1 MMGKGLFVFFGHP
14 AGGLPDRGCRYGTR
28 HVNDFQVKTNMYKLH
43 SLLLAAVI
51 TLPGVACAEDF
62 RVSSPNGRITATVT
76 LDEGQLSY
84 TVHKDGRLLVAPSPL
99 GLKATNVD
107 LTHGLSLLFSDT
119 VVIDTPYSLPVGK
132 QSQYRDH
139 CHMLAVGTEKS
150 PLKQTVQFRLYDDGF
165 AFRYVIP
172 TPKVG
177 TLSNVVLTEEAS
189 RIRMADFSNSLACKF
204 IGNIQSPNYPYEGH
218 YDLYTNWASLL
229 QAGDRRFNAPML
241 AYDGKDYLLLSEADN
256 RGIFCAS
263 LVKAENREGEF
274 SFAWTGAVKDYAKDK
289 MQSMNCKL
297 PVYTPWRMV
306 VAGDLATVF
315 ETTMT
320 ENLCPST
327 KIDDMS
333 WIKPG
338 VSAWYWG
345 GSDGNKPSVRDAVG
359 GTSKGEFMYAD
370 FAAEMGW
377 PYALID
383 GGWGAEWVP
392 ELVRRAND
400 KGVKCFLWQTAKLSD
415 SKDFSDEYMEKTLK
429 QWAGWG
435 IKGIKIDF
443 WEDDSYVTMKR
454 MEKLLDLCGKYK
466 MMVNYHGCTRPSG
479 LRRTYP
485 YLMTQEG
492 ICGGETNFWW
502 PNNITGAHHINM
514 MFTRNVVGAADYT
527 PGDFASYYGSIIT
540 NVSMGQHMALLTAF
554 ESGITHIAESPENLR
569 NFLGKDIMKRLPA
582 AWDES
587 HLLEGELLKYATIAR
602 RSGEDWWVS
611 GLCTEERNCKLTFDF
626 LEEGRTYTAYIYRD
640 GNCRSDLKFNKVQVE
655 KGDSLNIKELS
666 EGGFLV
672 QVSPHADLDTP
683 VERVTYEAEATA
695 NTLTAGVRRATYSP
709 LHASAGGYVT
719 HVGNGG
725 MLQFNNVK
733 ADRDGD
739 YMLTIYYITQDQR
752 NAKLLVNGEVLCDP
766 LVFYGNDD
774 MTKTYNPE
782 GMGWKM
788 VPVRLK
794 AGDNTI
800 TIQSYADG
808 WAPNF
813 DRITL
818 HPLTAP
824 TPDGV
829 APVAPAVK
837 VESGAI
843 YDLTGMRLDSEPD
856 SGIYV
861 RGGKKYCAKGRE

>member
-1 MMGKGLFVFFGHP
+1 
-14 AGGLPDRGCRYGTR
+14 
-28 HVNDFQVKTNMYKLH
+28 MYKLH

-76 LDEGQLSY
+76 LDEGKLSY

-99 GLKATNVD
+99 GLKTSNVD
-107 LTHGLSLLFSDT
+107 LTRELSLESSRT
-119 VVIDTPYSLPVGK
+119 VEIDTPYSLPVGK

-139 CHMLAVGTEKS
+139 CHMLSVLTKKS
-150 PLKQTVQFRLYDDGF
+150 SLKQTVQFRLYDDGF

-172 TPKVG
+172 EVKSLT
-177 TLSNVVLTEEAS
+177 NVVLTEEAS

-218 YDLYTNWASLL
+218 YDLYTNWNSLL
-229 QAGDRRFNAPML
+229 QAGDRRFNAPLL
-241 AYDGKDYLLLSEADN
+241 ASDGKDYLLLSEADN

-289 MQSMNCKL
+289 MQSMNCIL

-320 ENLCPST
+320 ENLCPPT
-327 KIDDMS
+327 VIDDMS

-338 VSAWYWG
+338 VAAWYWG
-345 GSDGNKPSVRDAVG
+345 GSDGNKTDIQKVYG
-359 GTSKGEFMYAD
+359 GIREGEYDHAD

-377 PYALID
+377 PYTLID
-383 GGWGAEWVP
+383 GGWSAEWVP
-392 ELVRRAND
+392 SLVKHAQE
-400 KGVKCFLWQTAKLSD
+400 KGVECLLWQTAKLSD
-415 SKDFSDEYMEKTLK
+415 SDAFSNGNMEKTLK
-429 QWAGWG
+429 QWADWG

-443 WEDDSYVTMKR
+443 WEDDSHETMIR
-454 MEKLLDLCGKYK
+454 MENLLKLCGKYK

-502 PNNITGAHHINM
+502 PSNITGAHHLDII
-514 MFTRNVVGAADYT
+514 FTRNVVGAADYT
-527 PGDFASYYGSIIT
+527 PGDFASFYGSILT
-540 NVSMGQHMALLTAF
+540 GQSMGHHMALLTAF
-554 ESGITHIAESPENLR
+554 ESGITHIAECPENLR
-569 NFLGKDIMKRLPA
+569 HFLGKDIMKRLPT

-587 HLLEGELLKYATIAR
+587 RLLEGKLLKYATIAR

-611 GLCTEERNCKLTFDF
+611 GLCTDARNCKLTFDF

-640 GNCRSDLKFNKVQVE
+640 GNCRSDLKFNKVQVK
-655 KGDSLNIKELS
+655 KGSSLNIRELS

-672 QVSPHADLDTP
+672 QVSPRADLDSP
-683 VERVTYEAEATA
+683 VERVTYEAESTV
-695 NTLTAGVRRATYSP
+695 NTLTGDARRDTYSP

-719 HVGNGG
+719 YVGKGS
-725 MLQFNNVK
+725 MLQFNNVV
-733 ADRDGD
+733 ADHDGD
-739 YMLTIYYITQDQR
+739 YMLTIYYITQDKR
-752 NAKLLVNGEVLCDP
+752 NAKLLVNGEVLCDS
-766 LVFYGNDD
+766 LVFNGNDD
-774 MTKTYNPE
+774 MTHTYSPE

-794 AGDNTI
+794 AGRNTI
-800 TIQSYADG
+800 TLQSYADG

-818 HPLTAP
+818 HPLAAS

-829 APVAPAVK
+829 GSVAPAVK

-843 YDLTGMRLDSEPD
+843 YDLTGMQLKSVPD

-861 RGGKKYCAKGRE
+861 RGGKKYCAKGRG

>member
-76 LDEGQLSY
+76 LDEGKLSY

-99 GLKATNVD
+99 GLKTSNVD
-107 LTHGLSLLFSDT
+107 LTRELSLESSRT
-119 VVIDTPYSLPVGK
+119 VEIDTPYSLPVGK

-139 CHMLAVGTEKS
+139 CHMLSVLTKKS
-150 PLKQTVQFRLYDDGF
+150 SLKQTVQFRLYDDGF

-172 TPKVG
+172 EVKSLT
-177 TLSNVVLTEEAS
+177 NVVLTEEAS

-218 YDLYTNWASLL
+218 YDLYTNWNSLL
-229 QAGDRRFNAPML
+229 QAGDRRFNAPLL
-241 AYDGKDYLLLSEADN
+241 ASDGKDYLLLSEADN

-320 ENLCPST
+320 ENLCPPT
-327 KIDDMS
+327 VIDDMS

-338 VSAWYWG
+338 VAAWYWG
-345 GSDGNKPSVRDAVG
+345 GSDGNKTDIQKVYG
-359 GTSKGEFMYAD
+359 GIREGEYDHAD

-377 PYALID
+377 PYTLID
-383 GGWGAEWVP
+383 GGWSAEWVP
-392 ELVRRAND
+392 SLVKHAQE
-400 KGVKCFLWQTAKLSD
+400 KGVECLLWQTAKLSD
-415 SKDFSDEYMEKTLK
+415 SQDFSNGNMEKTLK
-429 QWAGWG
+429 QWASWG

-443 WEDDSYVTMKR
+443 WEDDSHETMIR
-454 MEKLLDLCGKYK
+454 MENLLKLCGKYR
-466 MMVNYHGCTRPSG
+466 MLVNYHGCMRPSG

-502 PNNITGAHHINM
+502 PSNITGAHHINM

-527 PGDFASYYGSIIT
+527 PGDFASFLGSIIT
-540 NVSMGQHMALLTAF
+540 QVSMGQHMALMTAF
-554 ESGITHIAESPENLR
+554 ESGITHIAECPENLR
-569 NFLGKDIMKRLPA
+569 HFLGKDIMKRLPT

-587 HLLEGELLKYATIAR
+587 RLLEGKLLKYATIAR

-611 GLCTEERNCKLTFDF
+611 GLCTDARNCKLTFDF

-672 QVSPHADLDTP
+672 QVSPRAGLDTP
-683 VERVTYEAEATA
+683 VERVTYEAESTV
-695 NTLTAGVRRATYSP
+695 NTLTGDARRATYSP

-719 HVGNGG
+719 YVGKGS
-725 MLQFNNVK
+725 MLQFNNVV
-733 ADRDGD
+733 ADHDGD
-739 YMLTIYYITQDQR
+739 YMLTIYYITQDKR
-752 NAKLLVNGEVLCDP
+752 NAKLLVNGEMLCDP
-766 LVFYGNDD
+766 LVFNGNDD
-774 MTKTYNPE
+774 MTHTYSPE

-794 AGDNTI
+794 AGRNTI
-800 TIQSYADG
+800 TLQSYADG

-818 HPLTAP
+818 HPLAAS

-829 APVAPAVK
+829 GSVAPAVK

-843 YDLTGMRLDSEPD
+843 YDLTGMRLNSVPD

-861 RGGKKYCAKGRE
+861 RGGKKYCAKGRR

>member
-1 MMGKGLFVFFGHP
+1 M
-14 AGGLPDRGCRYGTR
+14 
-28 HVNDFQVKTNMYKLH
+28 NKLH

-51 TLPGVACAEDF
+51 TLPGAARADEF
-62 RVSSPNGRITATVT
+62 RVSSPNGKITATVT

-99 GLKATNVD
+99 GLKTTNVD
-107 LTHGLSLLFSDT
+107 LTQGLNLVSSDT
-119 VVIDTPYSLPVGK
+119 AVIDDPYTLPVGK

-139 CHMLAVGTEKS
+139 CHMLSVVTERS
-150 PLKQTVQFRLYDDGF
+150 SLRQTVQFRLYDDGF

-172 TPKVG
+172 KSRS
-177 TLSNVVLTEEAS
+177 LSRVVLTEEAS
-189 RIRMADFSNSLACKF
+189 RIRMANFSNSLACKF

-218 YDLYTNWASLL
+218 YDLYTTWSALL
-229 QAGDRRFNAPML
+229 QAGDRRFNAPTL
-241 AYDGKDYLLLSEADN
+241 ASDGQDYLLLSEADN
-256 RGIFCAS
+256 RGIFCS
-263 LVKAENREGEF
+263 SFVKAENRKGEF
-274 SFAWTGAVKDYAKDK
+274 SFAWTGEVKDYAEDK
-289 MQSMNCKL
+289 KQSVICAL
-297 PVYTPWRMV
+297 PAYTPWRMV

-320 ENLCPST
+320 ENLCPPT
-327 KIDDMS
+327 VIDDMS

-345 GSDGNKPSVRDAVG
+345 GSDGNKTDIQKVYG
-359 GTSKGEFMYAD
+359 GIREGEYDHAD

-377 PYALID
+377 PYTLID
-383 GGWGAEWVP
+383 GGWSAEWVP
-392 ELVRRAND
+392 SLVKHAQE
-400 KGVKCFLWQTAKLSD
+400 KGVECLLWQTAKLSD
-415 SKDFSDEYMEKTLK
+415 SDAFSNDNMEKTLK
-429 QWAGWG
+429 QWADWG

-443 WEDDSYVTMKR
+443 WEDDSHETMIR
-454 MEKLLDLCGKYK
+454 MENLLKLCGKYK

-502 PNNITGAHHINM
+502 PSNITGAHHLDII
-514 MFTRNVVGAADYT
+514 FTRNVVGAADYT
-527 PGDFASYYGSIIT
+527 PGDFASFYGSILT
-540 NVSMGQHMALLTAF
+540 GQSMGHHMALLTAF
-554 ESGITHIAESPENLR
+554 ESGITHIAECPENLR
-569 NFLGKDIMKRLPA
+569 HFLGKDIMKRLPTV
-582 AWDES
+582 WDES
-587 HLLEGELLKYATIAR
+587 RLLEGKLLKYATIAR

-611 GLCTEERNCKLTFDF
+611 GLCTDARNCKLTFDF

-640 GNCRSDLKFNKVQVE
+640 GTCRSDLKFNKVQVK
-655 KGDSLNIKELS
+655 KGSSLNIKELS

-672 QVSPHADLDTP
+672 QVSPRADLDTP
-683 VERVTYEAEATA
+683 VERVTYEAESTV
-695 NTLTAGVRRATYSP
+695 NTLTGDARCATYSP

-719 HVGNGG
+719 YVGKGS
-725 MLQFNNVK
+725 MLQFNNVV
-733 ADRDGD
+733 ADHDGE
-739 YMLTIYYITQDQR
+739 YMLTIYYITQDKR

-766 LVFYGNDD
+766 LVFNGNDD
-774 MTKTYNPE
+774 MTHTYSPE

-794 AGDNTI
+794 AGRNTI
-800 TIQSYADG
+800 TLQSYADG

-818 HPLTAP
+818 HPLAAS

-829 APVAPAVK
+829 GSVAPAVK

-843 YDLTGMRLDSEPD
+843 YDLTGMQLKSVPD

-861 RGGKKYCAKGRE
+861 RGGKKYCAKGRG

>member
-1 MMGKGLFVFFGHP
+1 M
-14 AGGLPDRGCRYGTR
+14 
-28 HVNDFQVKTNMYKLH
+28 NKLH

-51 TLPGVACAEDF
+51 TLPGAARADEF
-62 RVSSPNGRITATVT
+62 RVSSPNGKITATVT

-99 GLKATNVD
+99 GLKTTNVD
-107 LTHGLSLLFSDT
+107 LTQGLNLVSSDT
-119 VVIDTPYSLPVGK
+119 AVIDDPYTLPVGK

-139 CHMLAVGTEKS
+139 CHMLSVVTERS
-150 PLKQTVQFRLYDDGF
+150 SRRQTVQFRLYDDGF

-172 TPKVG
+172 KSRS
-177 TLSNVVLTEEAS
+177 LSRVVLTEEAS
-189 RIRMADFSNSLACKF
+189 RIRMANFSNSLACKF

-218 YDLYTNWASLL
+218 YDLYTTWSALL
-229 QAGDRRFNAPML
+229 QAGDRRFNAPTL
-241 AYDGKDYLLLSEADN
+241 ASDGQDYLLLSEADN
-256 RGIFCAS
+256 RGIFCS
-263 LVKAENREGEF
+263 SFVKAENRKGEF
-274 SFAWTGAVKDYAKDK
+274 SFAWTGEVKDYAEDK
-289 MQSMNCKL
+289 KQSVICAL
-297 PVYTPWRMV
+297 PAYTPWRMV

-320 ENLCPST
+320 ENLCPPT
-327 KIDDMS
+327 VIDDMS

-345 GSDGNKPSVRDAVG
+345 GSDGNKTDIQKVYG
-359 GTSKGEFMYAD
+359 GIREGEYDHAD

-377 PYALID
+377 PYTLID
-383 GGWGAEWVP
+383 GGWSAEWVP
-392 ELVRRAND
+392 SLVKHAQE
-400 KGVKCFLWQTAKLSD
+400 KGVECLLWQTAKLSD
-415 SKDFSDEYMEKTLK
+415 SDAFSNGNMEKTLK
-429 QWAGWG
+429 QWADWG

-443 WEDDSYVTMKR
+443 WEDDSHETMIR
-454 MEKLLDLCGKYK
+454 MENLLKLCGKYK

-502 PNNITGAHHINM
+502 PSNITGAHHLDII
-514 MFTRNVVGAADYT
+514 FTRNVVGAADYT
-527 PGDFASYYGSIIT
+527 PGDFASFYGSILT
-540 NVSMGQHMALLTAF
+540 GQSMGHHMALLTAF
-554 ESGITHIAESPENLR
+554 ESGITHIAECPENLR
-569 NFLGKDIMKRLPA
+569 HFLGKDIMKRLPTV
-582 AWDES
+582 WDES
-587 HLLEGELLKYATIAR
+587 RLLEGKLLKYATIAR

-611 GLCTEERNCKLTFDF
+611 GLCTDARNCKLTFDF

-640 GNCRSDLKFNKVQVE
+640 GTCRSDLKFNKVQVK
-655 KGDSLNIKELS
+655 KGSSLNIKELS

-672 QVSPHADLDTP
+672 QVSPRADLDTP
-683 VERVTYEAEATA
+683 VERVTYEAESTV
-695 NTLTAGVRRATYSP
+695 NTLTGDARCATYSP

-719 HVGNGG
+719 YVGKGS
-725 MLQFNNVK
+725 MLQFNNVV
-733 ADRDGD
+733 ADHDGE
-739 YMLTIYYITQDQR
+739 YMLTIYYITQDKR

-766 LVFYGNDD
+766 LVFNGNDD
-774 MTKTYNPE
+774 MTHTYSPE

-794 AGDNTI
+794 AGRNTI
-800 TIQSYADG
+800 TLQSYADG

-818 HPLTAP
+818 HPLAAS

-829 APVAPAVK
+829 GSVAPAVK
-837 VESGAI
+837 VEAGAI
-843 YDLTGMRLDSEPD
+843 YDLTGMQLKSVPG

-861 RGGKKYCAKGRE
+861 RGGKKYCAKGRG

>member
-1 MMGKGLFVFFGHP
+1 M
-14 AGGLPDRGCRYGTR
+14 
-28 HVNDFQVKTNMYKLH
+28 NKLH

-62 RVSSPNGRITATVT
+62 RVSSPNGKITATVT

-84 TVHKDGRLLVAPSPL
+84 TVHKDGHLLVTPSPL
-99 GLKATNVD
+99 GLKTTNVD
-107 LTHGLSLLFSDT
+107 LTQGLNLVSSDT
-119 VVIDTPYSLPVGK
+119 AVIDDPYTLPVGK

-139 CHMLAVGTEKS
+139 CHMLSVVTERS
-150 PLKQTVQFRLYDDGF
+150 SLRQTVQFRLYDDGF

-172 TPKVG
+172 KSRS
-177 TLSNVVLTEEAS
+177 LSRVVLTEEAS
-189 RIRMADFSNSLACKF
+189 RIRMANFSNSLACKF

-218 YDLYTNWASLL
+218 YDLYTTWSALL
-229 QAGDRRFNAPML
+229 QAGDRRFNAPTL
-241 AYDGKDYLLLSEADN
+241 ASDGQDYLLLSEADN
-256 RGIFCAS
+256 RGIFCS
-263 LVKAENREGEF
+263 SFVKAENRKGEF
-274 SFAWTGAVKDYAKDK
+274 SFAWTGEVKDYAEDK
-289 MQSMNCKL
+289 KQSVICAL
-297 PVYTPWRMV
+297 PAYTPWRMV

-320 ENLCPST
+320 ENLCPPT
-327 KIDDMS
+327 VIDDMS

-345 GSDGNKPSVRDAVG
+345 GSDGNKTDIQKVYG
-359 GTSKGEFMYAD
+359 GIREGEYDHAD

-377 PYALID
+377 PYTLID
-383 GGWGAEWVP
+383 GGWSAEWVP
-392 ELVRRAND
+392 SLVKHAQE
-400 KGVKCFLWQTAKLSD
+400 KGVECLLWQTAKLSD
-415 SKDFSDEYMEKTLK
+415 SDAFSNGNMEKTLK
-429 QWAGWG
+429 QWADWG

-443 WEDDSYVTMKR
+443 WEDDSHETMIR
-454 MEKLLDLCGKYK
+454 MENLLKLCGKYK

-502 PNNITGAHHINM
+502 PSNITGAHHLDII
-514 MFTRNVVGAADYT
+514 FTRNVVGAADYT
-527 PGDFASYYGSIIT
+527 PGDFASFYGSILT
-540 NVSMGQHMALLTAF
+540 GQSMGHHMALLTAF
-554 ESGITHIAESPENLR
+554 ESGITHIAECPENLR
-569 NFLGKDIMKRLPA
+569 HFLGKDIMKRLPTV
-582 AWDES
+582 WDES
-587 HLLEGELLKYATIAR
+587 RLLEGKLLKYATIAR

-611 GLCTEERNCKLTFDF
+611 GLCTDARNCKLTFDF

-640 GNCRSDLKFNKVQVE
+640 GTCRSDLKFNKVQVK
-655 KGDSLNIKELS
+655 KGSSLNIKELS

-672 QVSPHADLDTP
+672 QVSPRADLDTP
-683 VERVTYEAEATA
+683 VERVTYEAESTV
-695 NTLTAGVRRATYSP
+695 NTLTGDARCATYSP

-719 HVGNGG
+719 YVGKGS
-725 MLQFNNVK
+725 MLQFNNVV
-733 ADRDGD
+733 ADHDGE
-739 YMLTIYYITQDQR
+739 YMLTIYYITQDKR

-766 LVFYGNDD
+766 LVFNGNDD
-774 MTKTYNPE
+774 MTHTYSPE

-794 AGDNTI
+794 AGRNTI
-800 TIQSYADG
+800 TLQSYADG

-818 HPLTAP
+818 HPLAAS

-829 APVAPAVK
+829 GSVAPAVK

-843 YDLTGMRLDSEPD
+843 YDLTGMQLKSVPD

-861 RGGKKYCAKGRE
+861 RGGKKYCAKGRG

>member
-1 MMGKGLFVFFGHP
+1 M
-14 AGGLPDRGCRYGTR
+14 
-28 HVNDFQVKTNMYKLH
+28 
-43 SLLLAAVI
+43 
-51 TLPGVACAEDF
+51 
-62 RVSSPNGRITATVT
+62 SSPNGRITATVT
-76 LDEGQLSY
+76 LDEGKLSY

-99 GLKATNVD
+99 GLKTSNVD
-107 LTHGLSLLFSDT
+107 LTRELSLESSRT
-119 VVIDTPYSLPVGK
+119 VEIDTPYSLPVGK

-139 CHMLAVGTEKS
+139 CHMLSVLTKKS
-150 PLKQTVQFRLYDDGF
+150 SLKQTVQFRLYDDGF

-172 TPKVG
+172 EVKSLT
-177 TLSNVVLTEEAS
+177 NVVLTEEAS

-218 YDLYTNWASLL
+218 YDLYTNWNSLL
-229 QAGDRRFNAPML
+229 QAGDRRFNAPLL
-241 AYDGKDYLLLSEADN
+241 ASDGKDYLLLSEADN

-320 ENLCPST
+320 ENLCPPT
-327 KIDDMS
+327 VIDDMS

-345 GSDGNKPSVRDAVG
+345 GSDGNKTDIQKVYG
-359 GTSKGEFMYAD
+359 GIREGEYDHAD

-377 PYALID
+377 PYTLID
-383 GGWGAEWVP
+383 GGWSAEWVP
-392 ELVRRAND
+392 SLVKHAQE
-400 KGVKCFLWQTAKLSD
+400 KGVECLLWQTAKLSD
-415 SKDFSDEYMEKTLK
+415 SDAFSNGNMEKTLK
-429 QWAGWG
+429 QWADWG

-443 WEDDSYVTMKR
+443 WEDDSHETMIR
-454 MEKLLDLCGKYK
+454 MENLLKLCGKYK

-502 PNNITGAHHINM
+502 PSNITGAHHLDII
-514 MFTRNVVGAADYT
+514 FTRNVVGAADYT
-527 PGDFASYYGSIIT
+527 PGDFASFYGSILT
-540 NVSMGQHMALLTAF
+540 GQSMGHHMALLTAF
-554 ESGITHIAESPENLR
+554 ESGITHIAECPENLR
-569 NFLGKDIMKRLPA
+569 HFLGKDIMKRLPTV
-582 AWDES
+582 WDES
-587 HLLEGELLKYATIAR
+587 RLLEGKLLKYATIAR

-611 GLCTEERNCKLTFDF
+611 GLCTDARNCKLTFDF

-640 GNCRSDLKFNKVQVE
+640 GTCRSDLKFNKVQVK
-655 KGDSLNIKELS
+655 KGSSLNIKELS

-672 QVSPHADLDTP
+672 QVSPRADLDTP
-683 VERVTYEAEATA
+683 VERVTYEAEATE
-695 NTLTAGVRRATYSP
+695 NTLTAGARRATYSP

-719 HVGNGG
+719 HVGNGS

-733 ADRDGD
+733 AVRDGD

-752 NAKLLVNGEVLCDP
+752 NAKLLVNGELLCDP

-794 AGDNTI
+794 AGSNTI

-843 YDLTGMRLDSEPD
+843 YDLTGMRLDSEPY

>member
-1 MMGKGLFVFFGHP
+1 M
-14 AGGLPDRGCRYGTR
+14 
-28 HVNDFQVKTNMYKLH
+28 NKLH

-51 TLPGVACAEDF
+51 TLPGAARADEF
-62 RVSSPNGRITATVT
+62 RVSSPNGKITATVT

-99 GLKATNVD
+99 GLKTTNVD
-107 LTHGLSLLFSDT
+107 LTQGLNLVSSDT
-119 VVIDTPYSLPVGK
+119 AVIDDPYTLPVGK

-139 CHMLAVGTEKS
+139 CHMLSVVTERS
-150 PLKQTVQFRLYDDGF
+150 SLRQTVQFRLYDDGF

-172 TPKVG
+172 KSRS
-177 TLSNVVLTEEAS
+177 LSRVVLTEEAS
-189 RIRMADFSNSLACKF
+189 RIRMANFSNSLACKF

-218 YDLYTNWASLL
+218 YDLYTTWSALL
-229 QAGDRRFNAPML
+229 QAGDRRFNAPTL
-241 AYDGKDYLLLSEADN
+241 ASDGQDYLLLSEADN
-256 RGIFCAS
+256 RGIFCS
-263 LVKAENREGEF
+263 SFVKAENRKGEF
-274 SFAWTGAVKDYAKDK
+274 SFAWTGEVKDYAEDK
-289 MQSMNCKL
+289 KQSVICAL
-297 PVYTPWRMV
+297 PAYTPWRMV

-320 ENLCPST
+320 ENLCPPT
-327 KIDDMS
+327 VIDDMS

-345 GSDGNKPSVRDAVG
+345 GSDGNKTDIQKVYG
-359 GTSKGEFMYAD
+359 GIREGEYDHAD

-377 PYALID
+377 PYTLID
-383 GGWGAEWVP
+383 GGWSAEWVP
-392 ELVRRAND
+392 SLVKHAQE
-400 KGVKCFLWQTAKLSD
+400 KGVECLLWQTAKLSD
-415 SKDFSDEYMEKTLK
+415 SDAFSNGNMEKTLK
-429 QWAGWG
+429 QWADWG

-443 WEDDSYVTMKR
+443 WEDDSHETMIR
-454 MEKLLDLCGKYK
+454 MENLLKLCGKYK

-502 PNNITGAHHINM
+502 PSNITGAHHLDII
-514 MFTRNVVGAADYT
+514 FTRNVVGAADYT
-527 PGDFASYYGSIIT
+527 PGDFASFYGSILT
-540 NVSMGQHMALLTAF
+540 GQSMGHHMALLTAF
-554 ESGITHIAESPENLR
+554 ESGITHIAECPENLR
-569 NFLGKDIMKRLPA
+569 HFLGKDIMKRLPTV
-582 AWDES
+582 WDES
-587 HLLEGELLKYATIAR
+587 RLLEGKLLKYATIAR

-611 GLCTEERNCKLTFDF
+611 GLCTDARNCKLTFDF

-640 GNCRSDLKFNKVQVE
+640 GTCRSDLKFNKVQVK
-655 KGDSLNIKELS
+655 KGSSLNIKELS

-672 QVSPHADLDTP
+672 QVSPRADLDTP
-683 VERVTYEAEATA
+683 VERVTYEAESTV
-695 NTLTAGVRRATYSP
+695 NTLTGDARCATYSP

-719 HVGNGG
+719 YVGKGS
-725 MLQFNNVK
+725 MLQFNNVV
-733 ADRDGD
+733 ADHDGE
-739 YMLTIYYITQDQR
+739 YMLTIYYITQDKR

-766 LVFYGNDD
+766 LVFNGNDD
-774 MTKTYNPE
+774 MTHTYSPE

-794 AGDNTI
+794 AGRNTI
-800 TIQSYADG
+800 TLQSYADG

-818 HPLTAP
+818 HPLAAS

-829 APVAPAVK
+829 GSVAPAVK

-843 YDLTGMRLDSEPD
+843 YDLTGMQLKSVPD

-861 RGGKKYCAKGRE
+861 RGGKKYCAKGRG

>member
-1 MMGKGLFVFFGHP
+1 
-14 AGGLPDRGCRYGTR
+14 
-28 HVNDFQVKTNMYKLH
+28 MYKLH

-76 LDEGQLSY
+76 LDEGKLSY

-99 GLKATNVD
+99 GLKTSNVD
-107 LTHGLSLLFSDT
+107 LTRELSLESSRT
-119 VVIDTPYSLPVGK
+119 VEIDTPYSLPVGK

-139 CHMLAVGTEKS
+139 CHMLSVLTKKS
-150 PLKQTVQFRLYDDGF
+150 SLKQTVQFRLYDDGF

-172 TPKVG
+172 EVKSLT
-177 TLSNVVLTEEAS
+177 NVVLTEEAS

-218 YDLYTNWASLL
+218 YDLYTNWNSLL
-229 QAGDRRFNAPML
+229 QAGDRRFNAPLL
-241 AYDGKDYLLLSEADN
+241 ASDGKDYLLLSEADN

-320 ENLCPST
+320 ENLCPPT
-327 KIDDMS
+327 VIDDMS

-345 GSDGNKPSVRDAVG
+345 GSDGNKTDIQKVYG
-359 GTSKGEFMYAD
+359 GIREGEYDHAD

-377 PYALID
+377 PYTLID
-383 GGWGAEWVP
+383 GGWSAEWVP
-392 ELVRRAND
+392 SLVKHAQE
-400 KGVKCFLWQTAKLSD
+400 KGVECLLWQTAKLSD
-415 SKDFSDEYMEKTLK
+415 SQDFSNDNMEKTLK
-429 QWAGWG
+429 QWADWG

-443 WEDDSYVTMKR
+443 WEDDSHETMIR
-454 MEKLLDLCGKYK
+454 MENLLKLCGKYK

-502 PNNITGAHHINM
+502 PDRITGAHHINM

-527 PGDFASYYGSIIT
+527 PGDFASYFGSIIT
-540 NVSMGQHMALLTAF
+540 NESMGQHMALLTAF
-554 ESGITHIAESPENLR
+554 ESGIVHIAESPENLR

-640 GNCRSDLKFNKVQVE
+640 GNCRSDLKFDKVQVK
-655 KGDSLNIKELS
+655 KGSILNIKELS

-719 HVGNGG
+719 YVGKGS
-725 MLQFNNVK
+725 MLQFNNVV
-733 ADRDGD
+733 ADHDGE
-739 YMLTIYYITQDQR
+739 YMLTIYYITQDKR

-766 LVFYGNDD
+766 LVFNGNDD
-774 MTKTYNPE
+774 MTHTYSPE

-794 AGDNTI
+794 AGRNTI
-800 TIQSYADG
+800 TLQSYADG

-818 HPLTAP
+818 HPLAAS

-829 APVAPAVK
+829 GSVAPAVK
-837 VESGAI
+837 VEAGAI
-843 YDLTGMRLDSEPD
+843 YDLTGMRLSSVPY

-861 RGGKKYCAKGRE
+861 RGGKKYCAKGRG

>member
-1 MMGKGLFVFFGHP
+1 
-14 AGGLPDRGCRYGTR
+14 
-28 HVNDFQVKTNMYKLH
+28 MYKLH

-76 LDEGQLSY
+76 LDEGKLSY

-99 GLKATNVD
+99 GLKTSNVD
-107 LTHGLSLLFSDT
+107 LTRELSLESSRT
-119 VVIDTPYSLPVGK
+119 VEIDTPYSLPVGK

-139 CHMLAVGTEKS
+139 CHMLSVLTKKS
-150 PLKQTVQFRLYDDGF
+150 SLKQTVQFRLYDDGF

-172 TPKVG
+172 EVKSLT
-177 TLSNVVLTEEAS
+177 NVVLTEEAS
-189 RIRMADFSNSLACKF
+189 RICMADFSNSLACKF

-218 YDLYTNWASLL
+218 YDLYTNWNSLL
-229 QAGDRRFNAPML
+229 QAGDRRFNAPLL
-241 AYDGKDYLLLSEADN
+241 ASDGKDYLLLSEADN
-256 RGIFCAS
+256 SGIFCAS

-274 SFAWTGAVKDYAKDK
+274 SFAWTGEVKNYDKDK

-320 ENLCPST
+320 ENLCPPT
-327 KIDDMS
+327 VIDDMS

-345 GSDGNKPSVRDAVG
+345 GSDGNKTDIQKVYG
-359 GTSKGEFMYAD
+359 GIREGEYDHAD

-377 PYALID
+377 PYTLID
-383 GGWGAEWVP
+383 GGWSAEWVP
-392 ELVRRAND
+392 SLVKHAQE
-400 KGVKCFLWQTAKLSD
+400 KGVECLLWQTAKLSD
-415 SKDFSDEYMEKTLK
+415 SDAFSNGNMEKTLK
-429 QWAGWG
+429 QWADWG

-443 WEDDSYVTMKR
+443 WEDDSHETMKR

-466 MMVNYHGCTRPSG
+466 MMVNYHGCIRPSG

-502 PNNITGAHHINM
+502 PDRITGAHHINM

-527 PGDFASYYGSIIT
+527 PGDFASYFGSIIT
-540 NVSMGQHMALLTAF
+540 NESMGQHMALLTAF
-554 ESGITHIAESPENLR
+554 ESGIVHIAESPENLR

-752 NAKLLVNGEVLCDP
+752 NAKLLVNGEVLCAP

-818 HPLTAP
+818 HPLTAS

-829 APVAPAVK
+829 GSVAPAVK
-837 VESGAI
+837 VEAGAI
-843 YDLTGMRLDSEPD
+843 YDLTGKQLKSVPD

-861 RGGKKYCAKGRE
+861 RGGKKYCAKDRG

>member
-1 MMGKGLFVFFGHP
+1 M
-14 AGGLPDRGCRYGTR
+14 
-28 HVNDFQVKTNMYKLH
+28 NKLH

-62 RVSSPNGRITATVT
+62 RVSSPNGKITATVT

-99 GLKATNVD
+99 GLKTTNVD
-107 LTHGLSLLFSDT
+107 LTQGLNLVSSDT
-119 VVIDTPYSLPVGK
+119 AVIDDPYTLPVGK

-139 CHMLAVGTEKS
+139 CHMLSVVTERS
-150 PLKQTVQFRLYDDGF
+150 SLRQTVQFRLYDDGF

-172 TPKVG
+172 KSRS
-177 TLSNVVLTEEAS
+177 LSRVVLTEEAS
-189 RIRMADFSNSLACKF
+189 RIRMANFSNSLACKF

-218 YDLYTNWASLL
+218 YDLYTTWSALL
-229 QAGDRRFNAPML
+229 QAGDRRFNAPTL
-241 AYDGKDYLLLSEADN
+241 ASDGQDYLLLSEADN
-256 RGIFCAS
+256 RGIFCS
-263 LVKAENREGEF
+263 SFVKAENRKGEF
-274 SFAWTGAVKDYAKDK
+274 SFAWTGEVKDYAEDK
-289 MQSMNCKL
+289 KQSVICAL
-297 PVYTPWRMV
+297 PAYTPWRMV

-320 ENLCPST
+320 ENLCPPT
-327 KIDDMS
+327 VIDDMS

-345 GSDGNKPSVRDAVG
+345 GSDGNKTDIQKVYG
-359 GTSKGEFMYAD
+359 GIREGEYDHAD

-377 PYALID
+377 PYTLID
-383 GGWGAEWVP
+383 GGWSAEWVP
-392 ELVRRAND
+392 SLVKHAQE
-400 KGVKCFLWQTAKLSD
+400 KGVECLLWQTAKLSD
-415 SKDFSDEYMEKTLK
+415 SDAFSNGNMEKTLK
-429 QWAGWG
+429 QWADWG

-443 WEDDSYVTMKR
+443 WEDDSHETMIR
-454 MEKLLDLCGKYK
+454 MENLLKLCGKYK

-502 PNNITGAHHINM
+502 PSNITGAHHLDII
-514 MFTRNVVGAADYT
+514 FTRNVVGAADYT
-527 PGDFASYYGSIIT
+527 PGDFASFYGSILT
-540 NVSMGQHMALLTAF
+540 GQSMGHHMALLTAF
-554 ESGITHIAESPENLR
+554 ESGITHIAECPENLR
-569 NFLGKDIMKRLPA
+569 HFLGKDIMKRLPTV
-582 AWDES
+582 WDES
-587 HLLEGELLKYATIAR
+587 RLLEGKLLKYATIAR

-611 GLCTEERNCKLTFDF
+611 GLCTDARNCKLTFDF

-640 GNCRSDLKFNKVQVE
+640 GTCRSDLKFNKVQVK
-655 KGDSLNIKELS
+655 KGSSLNIKELS

-672 QVSPHADLDTP
+672 QVSPRADLDTP
-683 VERVTYEAEATA
+683 VERVTYEAESTV
-695 NTLTAGVRRATYSP
+695 NTLTGDARCATYSP

-719 HVGNGG
+719 YVGKGS
-725 MLQFNNVK
+725 MLQFNNVV
-733 ADRDGD
+733 ADHDGE
-739 YMLTIYYITQDQR
+739 YMLTIYYITQDKR

-766 LVFYGNDD
+766 LVFNGNDD
-774 MTKTYNPE
+774 MTHTYSPE

-794 AGDNTI
+794 AGRNTI
-800 TIQSYADG
+800 TLQSYADG

-818 HPLTAP
+818 HPLAAS

-829 APVAPAVK
+829 GSVAPAVK

-843 YDLTGMRLDSEPD
+843 YDLTGMQLKSVPD

-861 RGGKKYCAKGRE
+861 RGGKKYCAKGRG

>member
-1 MMGKGLFVFFGHP
+1 M
-14 AGGLPDRGCRYGTR
+14 
-28 HVNDFQVKTNMYKLH
+28 NKLH

-51 TLPGVACAEDF
+51 TLPGAARADEF
-62 RVSSPNGRITATVT
+62 RVSSPNGKITATVT

-99 GLKATNVD
+99 GLKTTNVD
-107 LTHGLSLLFSDT
+107 LTQGLNLVSSDT
-119 VVIDTPYSLPVGK
+119 AVIDDPYTLPVGK

-139 CHMLAVGTEKS
+139 CHMLSVVTERS
-150 PLKQTVQFRLYDDGF
+150 SLRQTVQFRLYDDGF

-172 TPKVG
+172 KSRS
-177 TLSNVVLTEEAS
+177 LSRVVLTEEAS
-189 RIRMADFSNSLACKF
+189 RIRMANFSNSLACKF

-218 YDLYTNWASLL
+218 YDLYTTWSALL
-229 QAGDRRFNAPML
+229 QAGDRRFNAPTL
-241 AYDGKDYLLLSEADN
+241 ASDGQDYLLLSEADN
-256 RGIFCAS
+256 RGIFCS
-263 LVKAENREGEF
+263 SFVKAENRKGEF
-274 SFAWTGAVKDYAKDK
+274 SFAWTGEVKDYAEDK
-289 MQSMNCKL
+289 KQSVICAL
-297 PVYTPWRMV
+297 PAYTPWRMV

-320 ENLCPST
+320 ENLCPPT
-327 KIDDMS
+327 VIDDMS

-345 GSDGNKPSVRDAVG
+345 GSDGNKTDIQKVYG
-359 GTSKGEFMYAD
+359 GIREGEYDHAD

-377 PYALID
+377 PYTLID
-383 GGWGAEWVP
+383 GGWSAEWVP
-392 ELVRRAND
+392 SLVKHAQE
-400 KGVKCFLWQTAKLSD
+400 KGVECLLWQTAKLSD
-415 SKDFSDEYMEKTLK
+415 SDAFSNGNMEKTLK
-429 QWAGWG
+429 QWADWG

-443 WEDDSYVTMKR
+443 WEDDSHETMIR
-454 MEKLLDLCGKYK
+454 MENLLKLCGKYK

-502 PNNITGAHHINM
+502 PSNITGAHHLDII
-514 MFTRNVVGAADYT
+514 FTRNVVGAADYT
-527 PGDFASYYGSIIT
+527 PGDFASFYGSILT
-540 NVSMGQHMALLTAF
+540 GQSMGHHMALLTAF
-554 ESGITHIAESPENLR
+554 ESGITHIAECPENLR
-569 NFLGKDIMKRLPA
+569 HFPGKDIMKRLPT

-587 HLLEGELLKYATIAR
+587 RLLEGKLLKYATIAR
-602 RSGEDWWVS
+602 RSGEDWWVP
-611 GLCTEERNCKLTFDF
+611 GLCTDARNCKLTFDF

-640 GNCRSDLKFNKVQVE
+640 GTCRSDLKFNKVQVK
-655 KGDSLNIKELS
+655 KGSSLNIKELS

-672 QVSPHADLDTP
+672 QVSPRADLDTP
-683 VERVTYEAEATA
+683 VERVTYEAESTV
-695 NTLTAGVRRATYSP
+695 NTLTGDARCATYSP

-719 HVGNGG
+719 YVGKGS
-725 MLQFNNVK
+725 MLQFNNVV
-733 ADRDGD
+733 ADHDGE
-739 YMLTIYYITQDQR
+739 YMLTIYYITQDKR

-766 LVFYGNDD
+766 LVFNGNDD
-774 MTKTYNPE
+774 MTHTYSPE

-794 AGDNTI
+794 AGRNTI
-800 TIQSYADG
+800 TLQSYADG

-818 HPLTAP
+818 HPLAAS

-829 APVAPAVK
+829 GSVAPAVK

-843 YDLTGMRLDSEPD
+843 YDLTGMQLKSVPD

-861 RGGKKYCAKGRE
+861 RGGKKYCAKGRG

>member
-1 MMGKGLFVFFGHP
+1 M
-14 AGGLPDRGCRYGTR
+14 
-28 HVNDFQVKTNMYKLH
+28 NKLH
-43 SLLLAAVI
+43 FLLLAALAI
-51 TLPGVACAEDF
+51 LPGAARADEF
-62 RVSSPNGRITATVT
+62 RVSSPDGKITATVT

-99 GLKATNVD
+99 GLKTTNVD
-107 LTHGLSLLFSDT
+107 LTQGLNLVSSDT
-119 VVIDTPYSLPVGK
+119 AVIDDPYTLPVGK

-139 CHMLAVGTEKS
+139 CHMLSVVTERS
-150 PLKQTVQFRLYDDGF
+150 SLRQTVQFRLYDDGF

-172 TPKVG
+172 KSRS
-177 TLSNVVLTEEAS
+177 LSRVVLTEEAS
-189 RIRMADFSNSLACKF
+189 RIRMANFSNSLACKF

-218 YDLYTNWASLL
+218 YDLYTTWSALL
-229 QAGDRRFNAPML
+229 QAGDRRFNAPTL
-241 AYDGKDYLLLSEADN
+241 ASDGQDYLLLSEADN
-256 RGIFCAS
+256 RGIFCS
-263 LVKAENREGEF
+263 SFVKAENRKGEF
-274 SFAWTGAVKDYAKDK
+274 SFAWTGEVKDYAEDK
-289 MQSMNCKL
+289 KQSVICAL
-297 PVYTPWRMV
+297 PAYTPWRMV

-320 ENLCPST
+320 ENLCPPT
-327 KIDDMS
+327 VIDDMS

-345 GSDGNKPSVRDAVG
+345 GSDGNKTDIQKAYG
-359 GTSKGEFMYAD
+359 GIREGEYDHAD

-377 PYALID
+377 PYTLID
-383 GGWGAEWVP
+383 GGWSAEWVP
-392 ELVRRAND
+392 SLVKHAQE
-400 KGVKCFLWQTAKLSD
+400 KGVDCFLWQTAKLSD
-415 SKDFSDEYMEKTLK
+415 CQAFSNANMEGTLK
-429 QWAGWG
+429 QWASWG

-443 WEDDSYVTMKR
+443 WEDDSHETMIR
-454 MEKLLDLCGKYK
+454 MENLLKLCGKYQ
-466 MMVNYHGCTRPSG
+466 MLVNLHGCTRPSG

-502 PNNITGAHHINM
+502 PDRITGAHHINM

-527 PGDFASYYGSIIT
+527 PGDFASYFGSIIT
-540 NVSMGQHMALLTAF
+540 NESMGQHMALLTAF
-554 ESGITHIAESPENLR
+554 ESGIVHIAESPENLR

-587 HLLEGELLKYATIAR
+587 HLLEGKLLKYATIAR

-672 QVSPHADLDTP
+672 QVSPRAGLDTP
-683 VERVTYEAEATA
+683 VERVTYEAESTV
-695 NTLTAGVRRATYSP
+695 NTLTGDARRATYSP

-719 HVGNGG
+719 YVGKGS
-725 MLQFNNVK
+725 MLQFNNVV
-733 ADRDGD
+733 ADHDGD
-739 YMLTIYYITQDQR
+739 YMLTIYYITQDKR
-752 NAKLLVNGEVLCDP
+752 NAKLLVNGEMLCDP
-766 LVFYGNDD
+766 LVFNGNDD
-774 MTKTYNPE
+774 MTHTYSPE

-794 AGDNTI
+794 AGRNTI
-800 TIQSYADG
+800 TLQSYADG

-818 HPLTAP
+818 HPLAAS

-829 APVAPAVK
+829 GSVAPAVK
-837 VESGAI
+837 VEAGAI
-843 YDLTGMRLDSEPD
+843 YDLTGMRLSSVPY

-861 RGGKKYCAKGRE
+861 RGGKKYCAKGRG

>member
-1 MMGKGLFVFFGHP
+1 
-14 AGGLPDRGCRYGTR
+14 
-28 HVNDFQVKTNMYKLH
+28 MYKLH

-76 LDEGQLSY
+76 LDEGKLSY

-99 GLKATNVD
+99 GLKTSNVD
-107 LTHGLSLLFSDT
+107 LTRELSLESSRT
-119 VVIDTPYSLPVGK
+119 VEIDTPYSLPVGK

-139 CHMLAVGTEKS
+139 CHMLSVLTKKS
-150 PLKQTVQFRLYDDGF
+150 SLKQTVQFRLYDDGF

-172 TPKVG
+172 EVKSLT
-177 TLSNVVLTEEAS
+177 NVVLTEEAS
-189 RIRMADFSNSLACKF
+189 RICMADFSNSLACKF

-218 YDLYTNWASLL
+218 YDLYTNWNSLL
-229 QAGDRRFNAPML
+229 QAGDRRFNAPLL
-241 AYDGKDYLLLSEADN
+241 ASDGKDYLLLSEADN
-256 RGIFCAS
+256 SGIFCAS

-274 SFAWTGAVKDYAKDK
+274 SFAWTGEVKNYDKDK

-320 ENLCPST
+320 ENLCPPT
-327 KIDDMS
+327 VIDDMS

-345 GSDGNKPSVRDAVG
+345 GSDGNKTDIQKVYG
-359 GTSKGEFMYAD
+359 GIREGEYDHAD

-377 PYALID
+377 PYTLID
-383 GGWGAEWVP
+383 GGWSAEWVP
-392 ELVRRAND
+392 SLVKHAQE
-400 KGVKCFLWQTAKLSD
+400 KGVECLLWQTAKLSD
-415 SKDFSDEYMEKTLK
+415 SDAFSNGNMEKTLK
-429 QWAGWG
+429 QWADWG

-443 WEDDSYVTMKR
+443 WEDDSHETMKR

-466 MMVNYHGCTRPSG
+466 MMVNYHGCIRPSG

-502 PNNITGAHHINM
+502 PDRITGAHHINM

-527 PGDFASYYGSIIT
+527 PGDFASYFGSIIT
-540 NVSMGQHMALLTAF
+540 NESMGQHMALLTAF
-554 ESGITHIAESPENLR
+554 ESGIVHIAESPENLR

-752 NAKLLVNGEVLCDP
+752 NAKLLVNGEVLCAP

>member
-1 MMGKGLFVFFGHP
+1 M
-14 AGGLPDRGCRYGTR
+14 
-28 HVNDFQVKTNMYKLH
+28 NKLH

-62 RVSSPNGRITATVT
+62 RVSSPDGKITATVT

-99 GLKATNVD
+99 GLKTTNVD
-107 LTHGLSLLFSDT
+107 LTQGLSLVSSDT
-119 VVIDTPYSLPVGK
+119 VVIDNPYSLPVGK

-139 CHMLAVGTEKS
+139 CHMLSVVTERS
-150 PLKQTVQFRLYDDGF
+150 SLRQTVQFRLYDDGF

-172 TPKVG
+172 KSRS
-177 TLSNVVLTEEAS
+177 LSRVVLTEEAS
-189 RIRMADFSNSLACKF
+189 RIRMANFSNSLACKF

-218 YDLYTNWASLL
+218 YDLYTTWSALL
-229 QAGDRRFNAPML
+229 QAGDRRFNAPTL
-241 AYDGKDYLLLSEADN
+241 ASDGQDYLLLSEADN
-256 RGIFCAS
+256 RGIFCS
-263 LVKAENREGEF
+263 SFVKAENRKGEF
-274 SFAWTGAVKDYAKDK
+274 SFAWTGEVKDYAEDK
-289 MQSMNCKL
+289 KQSVICAL
-297 PVYTPWRMV
+297 PAYTPWRMV

-320 ENLCPST
+320 ENLCPPT
-327 KIDDMS
+327 VIDDMS

-345 GSDGNKPSVRDAVG
+345 GSDGNKTDIQKVYG
-359 GTSKGEFMYAD
+359 GIREGEYDHAD

-377 PYALID
+377 PYTLID
-383 GGWGAEWVP
+383 GGWSAEWVP
-392 ELVRRAND
+392 SLVKHAQE
-400 KGVKCFLWQTAKLSD
+400 KGVECLLWQTAKLSD
-415 SKDFSDEYMEKTLK
+415 SDAFSNGNMEKTLK
-429 QWAGWG
+429 QWADWG

-443 WEDDSYVTMKR
+443 WEDDSHETMIR
-454 MEKLLDLCGKYK
+454 MENLLKLCGKYK

-502 PNNITGAHHINM
+502 PSNITGAHHLDII
-514 MFTRNVVGAADYT
+514 FTRNVVGAADYT
-527 PGDFASYYGSIIT
+527 PGDFASFYGSILT
-540 NVSMGQHMALLTAF
+540 GQSMGHHMALLTAF
-554 ESGITHIAESPENLR
+554 ESGITHIAECPENLR
-569 NFLGKDIMKRLPA
+569 HFLGKDIMKRLPTV
-582 AWDES
+582 WDES
-587 HLLEGELLKYATIAR
+587 RLLEGKLLKYATIAR

-611 GLCTEERNCKLTFDF
+611 GLCTDARNCKLTFDF

-640 GNCRSDLKFNKVQVE
+640 GTCRSDLKFNKVQVK
-655 KGDSLNIKELS
+655 KGSSLNIKELS

-672 QVSPHADLDTP
+672 QVSPRADLDTP
-683 VERVTYEAEATA
+683 VERVTYEAESTV
-695 NTLTAGVRRATYSP
+695 NTLTGDARCATYSP

-719 HVGNGG
+719 YVGKGS
-725 MLQFNNVK
+725 MLQFNNVV
-733 ADRDGD
+733 ADHDGE
-739 YMLTIYYITQDQR
+739 YMLTIYYITQDKR

-766 LVFYGNDD
+766 LVFNGNDD
-774 MTKTYNPE
+774 MTHTYSPE

-794 AGDNTI
+794 AGRNTI
-800 TIQSYADG
+800 TLQSYADG

-818 HPLTAP
+818 HPLAAS

-829 APVAPAVK
+829 GSVAPAVK

-843 YDLTGMRLDSEPD
+843 YDLTGMQLKSVPG

-861 RGGKKYCAKGRE
+861 RGGKKYCAKGRG

>member
-1 MMGKGLFVFFGHP
+1 M
-14 AGGLPDRGCRYGTR
+14 
-28 HVNDFQVKTNMYKLH
+28 NKLH

-62 RVSSPNGRITATVT
+62 RVSSPDGKITATVT

-99 GLKATNVD
+99 GLKTTNVD
-107 LTHGLSLLFSDT
+107 LTQGLNLVSSDT
-119 VVIDTPYSLPVGK
+119 AVIDDPYTLPVGK

-139 CHMLAVGTEKS
+139 CHMLSVVTERS
-150 PLKQTVQFRLYDDGF
+150 SLRQTVQFRLYDDGF

-172 TPKVG
+172 KSRS
-177 TLSNVVLTEEAS
+177 LSRVVLTEEAS
-189 RIRMADFSNSLACKF
+189 RIRMANFSNSLACKF

-218 YDLYTNWASLL
+218 YDLYTTWSALL
-229 QAGDRRFNAPML
+229 QAGDRRFNAPTL
-241 AYDGKDYLLLSEADN
+241 ASDGQDYLLLSEADN
-256 RGIFCAS
+256 RGIFCS
-263 LVKAENREGEF
+263 SFVKAENRKGEF
-274 SFAWTGAVKDYAKDK
+274 SFAWTGEVKDYAEDK
-289 MQSMNCKL
+289 KQSVICAL
-297 PVYTPWRMV
+297 PAYTPWRMV

-320 ENLCPST
+320 ENLCPPT
-327 KIDDMS
+327 VIDDMS

-345 GSDGNKPSVRDAVG
+345 GSDGNKTDIQKVYG
-359 GTSKGEFMYAD
+359 GIREGEYDHAD

-377 PYALID
+377 PYTLID
-383 GGWGAEWVP
+383 GGWSAEWVP
-392 ELVRRAND
+392 SLVKHAQE
-400 KGVKCFLWQTAKLSD
+400 KGVECLLWQTAKLSD
-415 SKDFSDEYMEKTLK
+415 SDAFSNGNMEKTLK
-429 QWAGWG
+429 QWADWG

-443 WEDDSYVTMKR
+443 WEDDSHETMIR
-454 MEKLLDLCGKYK
+454 MENLLKLCGKYK

-502 PNNITGAHHINM
+502 PSNITGAHHLDII
-514 MFTRNVVGAADYT
+514 FTRNVVGAADYT
-527 PGDFASYYGSIIT
+527 PGDFASFYGSILT
-540 NVSMGQHMALLTAF
+540 GQSMGHHMALLTAF
-554 ESGITHIAESPENLR
+554 ESGITHIAECPENLR
-569 NFLGKDIMKRLPA
+569 HFLGKDIMKRLPTV
-582 AWDES
+582 WDES
-587 HLLEGELLKYATIAR
+587 RLLEGKLLKYATIAR

-611 GLCTEERNCKLTFDF
+611 GLCTDARNCKLTFDF

-640 GNCRSDLKFNKVQVE
+640 GTCRSDLKFNKVQVK
-655 KGDSLNIKELS
+655 KGSSLNIKELF

-672 QVSPHADLDTP
+672 QVSPRADLDTP
-683 VERVTYEAEATA
+683 VERVTYEAESTV
-695 NTLTAGVRRATYSP
+695 NTLTGDARCATYSP

-719 HVGNGG
+719 YVGKGS
-725 MLQFNNVK
+725 MLQFNNVV
-733 ADRDGD
+733 ADHDGE
-739 YMLTIYYITQDQR
+739 YMLTIYYITQDKR

-766 LVFYGNDD
+766 LVFNGNDD
-774 MTKTYNPE
+774 MTHTYSPE

-794 AGDNTI
+794 AGRNTI
-800 TIQSYADG
+800 TLQSYADG

-818 HPLTAP
+818 HPLAAS

-829 APVAPAVK
+829 GSVAPAVK

-843 YDLTGMRLDSEPD
+843 YDLTGMQLKSVPD

-861 RGGKKYCAKGRE
+861 RGGKKYCAKGRG

>member
-1 MMGKGLFVFFGHP
+1 M
-14 AGGLPDRGCRYGTR
+14 
-28 HVNDFQVKTNMYKLH
+28 NKLH

-51 TLPGVACAEDF
+51 TLPGAARADEF
-62 RVSSPNGRITATVT
+62 RVSSPNGKITATVT

-99 GLKATNVD
+99 GLKTTNVD
-107 LTHGLSLLFSDT
+107 LTQGLNLVSSDT
-119 VVIDTPYSLPVGK
+119 AVIDDPYTLPVGK

-139 CHMLAVGTEKS
+139 CHMLSVVTERS
-150 PLKQTVQFRLYDDGF
+150 SLRQTVQFRLYDDGF

-172 TPKVG
+172 KSRS
-177 TLSNVVLTEEAS
+177 LSRVVLTEEAS
-189 RIRMADFSNSLACKF
+189 RIRMANFSNSLACKF

-218 YDLYTNWASLL
+218 YDLYTTWSALL
-229 QAGDRRFNAPML
+229 QAGDRRFNAPTL
-241 AYDGKDYLLLSEADN
+241 ASDGQDYLLLSEADN
-256 RGIFCAS
+256 RGIFCS
-263 LVKAENREGEF
+263 SFVKAENRKGEF
-274 SFAWTGAVKDYAKDK
+274 SFAWTGEVKDYAEDK
-289 MQSMNCKL
+289 KQSVICAL
-297 PVYTPWRMV
+297 PAYTPWRMV

-320 ENLCPST
+320 ENLCPPT
-327 KIDDMS
+327 VIDDMS

-345 GSDGNKPSVRDAVG
+345 GSDGNKTDIQKVYG
-359 GTSKGEFMYAD
+359 GIREGEYDYAD

-377 PYALID
+377 PYTLID
-383 GGWGAEWVP
+383 GGWSAEWVP
-392 ELVRRAND
+392 SLVKHAQE
-400 KGVKCFLWQTAKLSD
+400 KGVECLLWQTAKLSD
-415 SKDFSDEYMEKTLK
+415 SDAFSNGNMEKTLK
-429 QWAGWG
+429 QWADWG

-443 WEDDSYVTMKR
+443 WEDDSHETMIR
-454 MEKLLDLCGKYK
+454 MENLLKLCGKYK

-502 PNNITGAHHINM
+502 PSNITGAHHLDII
-514 MFTRNVVGAADYT
+514 FTRNVVGAADYT
-527 PGDFASYYGSIIT
+527 PGDFASFYGSILT
-540 NVSMGQHMALLTAF
+540 GQSMGHHMALLTAF
-554 ESGITHIAESPENLR
+554 ESGITHIAECPENLR
-569 NFLGKDIMKRLPA
+569 HFLGKDIMKRLPTV
-582 AWDES
+582 WDES
-587 HLLEGELLKYATIAR
+587 RLLEGKLLKYATIAR

-611 GLCTEERNCKLTFDF
+611 GLCTDARNCKLTFDF

-640 GNCRSDLKFNKVQVE
+640 GTCRSDLKFNKVQVK
-655 KGDSLNIKELS
+655 KGSSLNIKELS

-672 QVSPHADLDTP
+672 QVSPRADLDTP
-683 VERVTYEAEATA
+683 VERVTYEAESTV
-695 NTLTAGVRRATYSP
+695 NTLTGDARCATYSP

-719 HVGNGG
+719 YVGKGS
-725 MLQFNNVK
+725 MLQFNNVV
-733 ADRDGD
+733 ADHDGE
-739 YMLTIYYITQDQR
+739 YMLTIYYITQDKR

-766 LVFYGNDD
+766 LVFNGNDD
-774 MTKTYNPE
+774 MTHTYSPE

-794 AGDNTI
+794 ACRNTI
-800 TIQSYADG
+800 TLQSYADG

-818 HPLTAP
+818 HPLAAS

-829 APVAPAVK
+829 GSVAPAVK

-843 YDLTGMRLDSEPD
+843 YDLTGMQLKSVPD

-861 RGGKKYCAKGRE
+861 RGGKKYCAKGRG

>member
-1 MMGKGLFVFFGHP
+1 M
-14 AGGLPDRGCRYGTR
+14 
-28 HVNDFQVKTNMYKLH
+28 NKLH

-62 RVSSPNGRITATVT
+62 RVSSPNGKITATVT

-99 GLKATNVD
+99 GLKTTNVD
-107 LTHGLSLLFSDT
+107 LTQGLNLVSSDT
-119 VVIDTPYSLPVGK
+119 AVIDDPYTLPVGK

-139 CHMLAVGTEKS
+139 CHMLSVVTERPS
-150 PLKQTVQFRLYDDGF
+150 LRQTVQFRLYDDGF

-172 TPKVG
+172 KSRS
-177 TLSNVVLTEEAS
+177 LSRVVLTEEAS
-189 RIRMADFSNSLACKF
+189 RIRMANFSNSLACKF

-218 YDLYTNWASLL
+218 YDLYTTWSALL
-229 QAGDRRFNAPML
+229 QAGDRRFNAPTL
-241 AYDGKDYLLLSEADN
+241 ASDGQDYLLLSEADN
-256 RGIFCAS
+256 RGIFCS
-263 LVKAENREGEF
+263 SFVKAENRKGEF
-274 SFAWTGAVKDYAKDK
+274 SFAWTGEVKDYAEDK
-289 MQSMNCKL
+289 KQSVICAL
-297 PVYTPWRMV
+297 PAYTPWRMV

-320 ENLCPST
+320 ENLCPPT
-327 KIDDMS
+327 VIDDMS

-345 GSDGNKPSVRDAVG
+345 GSDGNKTDIQKVYG
-359 GTSKGEFMYAD
+359 GIREGEYDHAD

-377 PYALID
+377 PYTLID
-383 GGWGAEWVP
+383 GGWSAEWVP
-392 ELVRRAND
+392 SLVKHAQE
-400 KGVKCFLWQTAKLSD
+400 KGVECLLWQTAKLSD
-415 SKDFSDEYMEKTLK
+415 SDAFSNGNMEKTLK
-429 QWAGWG
+429 QWADWG

-443 WEDDSYVTMKR
+443 WEDDSHETMIR
-454 MEKLLDLCGKYK
+454 MENLLKLCGKYK

-502 PNNITGAHHINM
+502 PSNITGAHHLDII
-514 MFTRNVVGAADYT
+514 FTRNVVGAADYT
-527 PGDFASYYGSIIT
+527 PGDFASFYGSILT
-540 NVSMGQHMALLTAF
+540 GQSMGHHMALLTAF
-554 ESGITHIAESPENLR
+554 ESGITHIAECPENLR
-569 NFLGKDIMKRLPA
+569 HFLGKDIMKRLPTV
-582 AWDES
+582 WDES
-587 HLLEGELLKYATIAR
+587 RLLEGKLLKYATIAR

-611 GLCTEERNCKLTFDF
+611 GLCTDARNCKLTFDF

-640 GNCRSDLKFNKVQVE
+640 GTCRSDLKFNKVQVK
-655 KGDSLNIKELS
+655 KGSSLNIKELS

-672 QVSPHADLDTP
+672 QVSPRADLDTP
-683 VERVTYEAEATA
+683 VERVTYEAESTV
-695 NTLTAGVRRATYSP
+695 NTLTGDARCATYSP

-719 HVGNGG
+719 YVGKGS
-725 MLQFNNVK
+725 MLQFNNVV
-733 ADRDGD
+733 ADHDGE
-739 YMLTIYYITQDQR
+739 YMLTIYYITQDKR

-766 LVFYGNDD
+766 LVFNGNDD
-774 MTKTYNPE
+774 MTHTYSPE

-794 AGDNTI
+794 AGRNTI
-800 TIQSYADG
+800 TLQSYADG

-818 HPLTAP
+818 HPLAAS

-829 APVAPAVK
+829 GSVAPAVK

-843 YDLTGMRLDSEPD
+843 YDLTGMQLKSVPD

-861 RGGKKYCAKGRE
+861 RGGKKYCAKGRG

>member
-1 MMGKGLFVFFGHP
+1 M
-14 AGGLPDRGCRYGTR
+14 
-28 HVNDFQVKTNMYKLH
+28 NKLH

-51 TLPGVACAEDF
+51 TLPGAARADEF
-62 RVSSPNGRITATVT
+62 RVSSPNGKITATVT

-99 GLKATNVD
+99 GLKTTNVD
-107 LTHGLSLLFSDT
+107 LTQGLNLVSSDT
-119 VVIDTPYSLPVGK
+119 AVIDDPYTLPVGK

-139 CHMLAVGTEKS
+139 CHMLSVVTERS
-150 PLKQTVQFRLYDDGF
+150 SLRQTVQFRLYDDGF

-172 TPKVG
+172 KSRS
-177 TLSNVVLTEEAS
+177 LSRVVLTEEAS
-189 RIRMADFSNSLACKF
+189 RIRMANFSNSLACKF

-218 YDLYTNWASLL
+218 YDLYTTWSALL
-229 QAGDRRFNAPML
+229 QAGDRRFNAPTL
-241 AYDGKDYLLLSEADN
+241 ASDGQDYLLLSEADN
-256 RGIFCAS
+256 RGIFCS
-263 LVKAENREGEF
+263 SFVKAENRKGEF
-274 SFAWTGAVKDYAKDK
+274 SFAWTGEVKDYAEDK
-289 MQSMNCKL
+289 KQSVICAL
-297 PVYTPWRMV
+297 PAYTPWRMV

-320 ENLCPST
+320 ENLCPPT
-327 KIDDMS
+327 VIDDMS

-345 GSDGNKPSVRDAVG
+345 GSDGNKTDIQKVYG
-359 GTSKGEFMYAD
+359 GIREGEYDHAD

-377 PYALID
+377 PYTLID
-383 GGWGAEWVP
+383 GGWSAEWVP
-392 ELVRRAND
+392 SLVKHAQE
-400 KGVKCFLWQTAKLSD
+400 KGVECLLWQTAKLSD
-415 SKDFSDEYMEKTLK
+415 SQDFSNDNMEKTLK
-429 QWAGWG
+429 QWADWG

-443 WEDDSYVTMKR
+443 WEDDSKETMVR
-454 MEKLLDLCGKYK
+454 MENLLKLCGKYQ
-466 MMVNYHGCTRPSG
+466 MLVNFHGCTRPSG

-492 ICGGETNFWW
+492 IYGGENNFWA
-502 PNNITGAHHINM
+502 PGNISATHHLNL

-527 PGDFASYYGSIIT
+527 PGDFASFYGSILT
-540 NVSMGQHMALLTAF
+540 GQSMGHHMALLTAF
-554 ESGITHIAESPENLR
+554 ESGITHIAECPENLR
-569 NFLGKDIMKRLPA
+569 HFLGKDIMKRLPTV
-582 AWDES
+582 WDES
-587 HLLEGELLKYATIAR
+587 RLLEGKLLKYATIAR

-611 GLCTEERNCKLTFDF
+611 GLCTDARNCKLTFDF

-640 GNCRSDLKFNKVQVE
+640 GTCRSDLKFNKVQVK
-655 KGDSLNIKELS
+655 KGSSLNIKELS

-672 QVSPHADLDTP
+672 QVSPRADLDTP
-683 VERVTYEAEATA
+683 VERVTYEAESTV
-695 NTLTAGVRRATYSP
+695 NTLTGDARCATYSP

-719 HVGNGG
+719 YVGKGS
-725 MLQFNNVK
+725 MLQFNNVV
-733 ADRDGD
+733 ADHDGE
-739 YMLTIYYITQDQR
+739 YMLTIYYITQDKR

-766 LVFYGNDD
+766 LVFNGNDD
-774 MTKTYNPE
+774 MTHTYSPE

-794 AGDNTI
+794 AGRNTI
-800 TIQSYADG
+800 TLQSYADG

-824 TPDGV
+824 TPDGIGS
-829 APVAPAVK
+829 VAPAVK

-843 YDLTGMRLDSEPD
+843 YDLTGMQLKSVPD

-861 RGGKKYCAKGRE
+861 RGGKKYCAKGRG

>member
-1 MMGKGLFVFFGHP
+1 M
-14 AGGLPDRGCRYGTR
+14 
-28 HVNDFQVKTNMYKLH
+28 NKLH

-51 TLPGVACAEDF
+51 TLPGAARADEF
-62 RVSSPNGRITATVT
+62 RVSSPNGKITATVT

-99 GLKATNVD
+99 GLKTTNVD
-107 LTHGLSLLFSDT
+107 LTQGLNLVSSDT
-119 VVIDTPYSLPVGK
+119 AVIDDPYTLPVGK

-139 CHMLAVGTEKS
+139 CHMLSVVTERS
-150 PLKQTVQFRLYDDGF
+150 SLRQTVQFRLYDDGF

-172 TPKVG
+172 KSRS
-177 TLSNVVLTEEAS
+177 LSRVVLTEEAS
-189 RIRMADFSNSLACKF
+189 RIRMANFSNSLACKF

-218 YDLYTNWASLL
+218 YDLYTTWSALL
-229 QAGDRRFNAPML
+229 QAGDRRFNAPTL
-241 AYDGKDYLLLSEADN
+241 ASDGQDYLLLSEADN
-256 RGIFCAS
+256 RGIFCS
-263 LVKAENREGEF
+263 SFVKAENRKGEF
-274 SFAWTGAVKDYAKDK
+274 SFAWTGEVKDYAEDK
-289 MQSMNCKL
+289 KQSVICAL
-297 PVYTPWRMV
+297 PAYTPWRMV

-320 ENLCPST
+320 ENLCPPT
-327 KIDDMS
+327 VIDDMS

-345 GSDGNKPSVRDAVG
+345 GSDGNKTDIQKVYG
-359 GTSKGEFMYAD
+359 GIREGEYDHAD

-377 PYALID
+377 PYTLID
-383 GGWGAEWVP
+383 GGWSAEWVP
-392 ELVRRAND
+392 SLVKHAQE
-400 KGVKCFLWQTAKLSD
+400 KGVECLLWQTAKLSD
-415 SKDFSDEYMEKTLK
+415 SDAFSNGNMEKTLK
-429 QWAGWG
+429 QWADWG

-443 WEDDSYVTMKR
+443 WEDDSHETMIR
-454 MEKLLDLCGKYK
+454 MENLLKLCGKYK

-502 PNNITGAHHINM
+502 PSNITGAHHLDII
-514 MFTRNVVGAADYT
+514 FTRNVVGAADYT
-527 PGDFASYYGSIIT
+527 PGDFASFYGSILT
-540 NVSMGQHMALLTAF
+540 GQSMGHHMALLTAF
-554 ESGITHIAESPENLR
+554 ESGITHIAECPENLR
-569 NFLGKDIMKRLPA
+569 HFLGKDIMKRLPTV
-582 AWDES
+582 WDES
-587 HLLEGELLKYATIAR
+587 RLLEGKLLKYATIAR

-611 GLCTEERNCKLTFDF
+611 GLCTDARNCKLTFDF

-640 GNCRSDLKFNKVQVE
+640 GTCRSDLKFNKVQVK
-655 KGDSLNIKELS
+655 KGSSLNIKELS

-672 QVSPHADLDTP
+672 QVSPRADLDTP
-683 VERVTYEAEATA
+683 VERVTYEAESTV
-695 NTLTAGVRRATYSP
+695 NTLTGDARCATYSP

-719 HVGNGG
+719 YVGKGS
-725 MLQFNNVK
+725 MLQFNNVV
-733 ADRDGD
+733 ADHDGE
-739 YMLTIYYITQDQR
+739 YMLTIYYITQDKR

-766 LVFYGNDD
+766 LVFNGNDD
-774 MTKTYNPE
+774 MTHTYSPE

-794 AGDNTI
+794 AGRNTI
-800 TIQSYADG
+800 TLQSYADG

-818 HPLTAP
+818 HPLAAS

-829 APVAPAVK
+829 GSVAPAVK
-837 VESGAI
+837 VEAGAI
-843 YDLTGMRLDSEPD
+843 YDLTGMQLKSVPD

-861 RGGKKYCAKGRE
+861 RGGKKYCAKGRG

>member
-1 MMGKGLFVFFGHP
+1 M
-14 AGGLPDRGCRYGTR
+14 
-28 HVNDFQVKTNMYKLH
+28 NKLH

-51 TLPGVACAEDF
+51 TLPGAARADEF
-62 RVSSPNGRITATVT
+62 RVSSPNGKITATVT

-99 GLKATNVD
+99 GLKTTNVD
-107 LTHGLSLLFSDT
+107 LTQGLNLVSSDT
-119 VVIDTPYSLPVGK
+119 AVIDDPYTLPVGK

-139 CHMLAVGTEKS
+139 CHMLSVVTERS
-150 PLKQTVQFRLYDDGF
+150 SLRQTVQFRLYDDGF

-172 TPKVG
+172 KSRS
-177 TLSNVVLTEEAS
+177 LSRVVLTEEAS
-189 RIRMADFSNSLACKF
+189 RIRMANFSNSLACKF

-218 YDLYTNWASLL
+218 YDLYTTWSALL
-229 QAGDRRFNAPML
+229 QAGDRRFNAPTL
-241 AYDGKDYLLLSEADN
+241 ASDGQDYLLLSEADN
-256 RGIFCAS
+256 RGIFCS
-263 LVKAENREGEF
+263 SFVKAENRKGEF
-274 SFAWTGAVKDYAKDK
+274 SFAWTGEVKDYAEDK
-289 MQSMNCKL
+289 KQSVICAL
-297 PVYTPWRMV
+297 PAYTPWRMV

-320 ENLCPST
+320 ENLCPPT
-327 KIDDMS
+327 VIDDMS

-345 GSDGNKPSVRDAVG
+345 GSDGNKTDIQKVYG
-359 GTSKGEFMYAD
+359 GIREGEYDHAD

-377 PYALID
+377 PYTLID
-383 GGWGAEWVP
+383 GGWSAEWVP
-392 ELVRRAND
+392 SLVKHAQE
-400 KGVKCFLWQTAKLSD
+400 KGVECLLWQTAKLSD
-415 SKDFSDEYMEKTLK
+415 SDAFSNGNMEKTLK
-429 QWAGWG
+429 QWADWG

-443 WEDDSYVTMKR
+443 WEDDSHETMIR
-454 MEKLLDLCGKYK
+454 MENLLKLCGKYK

-502 PNNITGAHHINM
+502 PSNITGAHHLDII
-514 MFTRNVVGAADYT
+514 FTRNVVGAADYT
-527 PGDFASYYGSIIT
+527 PGDFASFYGSILT
-540 NVSMGQHMALLTAF
+540 GQSMGHHMALLTAF
-554 ESGITHIAESPENLR
+554 ESGITHIAECPENLR
-569 NFLGKDIMKRLPA
+569 HFLGKDIMKRLPTV
-582 AWDES
+582 WDES
-587 HLLEGELLKYATIAR
+587 RLLEGKLLKYATIAR

-611 GLCTEERNCKLTFDF
+611 GLCTDARNCKLTFDF

-640 GNCRSDLKFNKVQVE
+640 GTCRSDLKFNKVQVK
-655 KGDSLNIKELS
+655 KGSSLNIKELS

-672 QVSPHADLDTP
+672 QVSPRADLDTP
-683 VERVTYEAEATA
+683 VERVTYEAESTV
-695 NTLTAGVRRATYSP
+695 NTLTGDARCATYSP

-719 HVGNGG
+719 YVGKGS
-725 MLQFNNVK
+725 MLQFNNVV
-733 ADRDGD
+733 ADHDGE
-739 YMLTIYYITQDQR
+739 YMLTIYYITQDKR

-766 LVFYGNDD
+766 LVFNGNDD
-774 MTKTYNPE
+774 MTHTYSPE

-788 VPVRLK
+788 MPVRLK
-794 AGDNTI
+794 AGRNTI
-800 TIQSYADG
+800 TLQSYADG

-818 HPLTAP
+818 HPLAAS

-829 APVAPAVK
+829 GSVAPAVK

-843 YDLTGMRLDSEPD
+843 YDLTGMQLKSVPD

-861 RGGKKYCAKGRE
+861 RGGKKYCAKGRG

>member
-1 MMGKGLFVFFGHP
+1 M
-14 AGGLPDRGCRYGTR
+14 
-28 HVNDFQVKTNMYKLH
+28 
-43 SLLLAAVI
+43 
-51 TLPGVACAEDF
+51 
-62 RVSSPNGRITATVT
+62 T
-76 LDEGQLSY
+76 LDEGKLSY

-99 GLKATNVD
+99 GLKTSNVD
-107 LTHGLSLLFSDT
+107 LTRELSLESSRT
-119 VVIDTPYSLPVGK
+119 VEIDTPYSLPVGK

-139 CHMLAVGTEKS
+139 CHMLSVLTKKS
-150 PLKQTVQFRLYDDGF
+150 SLKQTVQFRLYDDGF

-172 TPKVG
+172 EVKSLT
-177 TLSNVVLTEEAS
+177 NVVLTEEAS

-218 YDLYTNWASLL
+218 YDLYTNWNSLL
-229 QAGDRRFNAPML
+229 QAGDRRFNAPLL
-241 AYDGKDYLLLSEADN
+241 ASDGKDYLLLSEADN

-345 GSDGNKPSVRDAVG
+345 GSDGNKTDIQKVYG
-359 GTSKGEFMYAD
+359 GIREGEYDHAD

-377 PYALID
+377 PYTLID
-383 GGWGAEWVP
+383 GGWSAEWVP
-392 ELVRRAND
+392 SLVKHAQE
-400 KGVKCFLWQTAKLSD
+400 KGVECLLWQTAKLSD
-415 SKDFSDEYMEKTLK
+415 SDAFSNDNMEKTLK
-429 QWAGWG
+429 QWADWG

-443 WEDDSYVTMKR
+443 WEDDSHETMIR
-454 MEKLLDLCGKYK
+454 MENLLKLCGKYK

-502 PNNITGAHHINM
+502 PSNITGAHHLDII
-514 MFTRNVVGAADYT
+514 FTRNVVGAADYT
-527 PGDFASYYGSIIT
+527 PGDFASFYGSILT
-540 NVSMGQHMALLTAF
+540 GQSMGHHMALLTAF
-554 ESGITHIAESPENLR
+554 ESGITHIAECPVNLR
-569 NFLGKDIMKRLPA
+569 HFLGKDIMKRLPT

-587 HLLEGELLKYATIAR
+587 RLLEGKLLKYATIAR

-611 GLCTEERNCKLTFDF
+611 GLCTDARNCKLTFDF

-640 GNCRSDLKFNKVQVE
+640 GNCRSDLKFNKVQVK
-655 KGDSLNIKELS
+655 KGSSLNIKELS

>member
-1 MMGKGLFVFFGHP
+1 M
-14 AGGLPDRGCRYGTR
+14 
-28 HVNDFQVKTNMYKLH
+28 NKLH

-51 TLPGVACAEDF
+51 TLPGAARADEF
-62 RVSSPNGRITATVT
+62 RVSSPNGKITATVT

-99 GLKATNVD
+99 GLKTTNVD
-107 LTHGLSLLFSDT
+107 LTQGLNLVSSDT
-119 VVIDTPYSLPVGK
+119 AVIDDPYTQPVGK

-139 CHMLAVGTEKS
+139 CHMLSVVTERS
-150 PLKQTVQFRLYDDGF
+150 SLRQTVQFRLYDDGF

-172 TPKVG
+172 KSRS
-177 TLSNVVLTEEAS
+177 LSRVVLTEEAS
-189 RIRMADFSNSLACKF
+189 RIRMANFSNSLACKF

-218 YDLYTNWASLL
+218 YDLYTTWSALL
-229 QAGDRRFNAPML
+229 QAGDRRFNAPTL
-241 AYDGKDYLLLSEADN
+241 ASDGQDYLLLSEADN
-256 RGIFCAS
+256 RGIFCS
-263 LVKAENREGEF
+263 SFVKAENRKGEF
-274 SFAWTGAVKDYAKDK
+274 SFAWTGEVKDYAEDK
-289 MQSMNCKL
+289 KQSVICAL
-297 PVYTPWRMV
+297 PAYTPWRMV

-320 ENLCPST
+320 ENLCPPT
-327 KIDDMS
+327 VIDDMS

-345 GSDGNKPSVRDAVG
+345 GSDGNKTDIQKVYG
-359 GTSKGEFMYAD
+359 GIREGEYDHAD

-377 PYALID
+377 PYTLID
-383 GGWGAEWVP
+383 GGWSAEWVP
-392 ELVRRAND
+392 SLVKHAQE
-400 KGVKCFLWQTAKLSD
+400 KGVECLLWQTARLSD
-415 SKDFSDEYMEKTLK
+415 SDAFSNGNMEKTLK
-429 QWAGWG
+429 QWADWG

-443 WEDDSYVTMKR
+443 WEDDSHETMIR
-454 MEKLLDLCGKYK
+454 MENLLKLCGKYK

-502 PNNITGAHHINM
+502 PSNITGAHHLDII
-514 MFTRNVVGAADYT
+514 FTRNVVGAADYT
-527 PGDFASYYGSIIT
+527 PGDFASFYGSILT
-540 NVSMGQHMALLTAF
+540 GQSMGHHMALLTAF
-554 ESGITHIAESPENLR
+554 ESGITHIAECPENLR
-569 NFLGKDIMKRLPA
+569 HFLGKDIMKRLPTV
-582 AWDES
+582 WDES
-587 HLLEGELLKYATIAR
+587 RLLEGKLLKYATIAR

-611 GLCTEERNCKLTFDF
+611 GLCTDARNCKLTFDF

-640 GNCRSDLKFNKVQVE
+640 GTCRSDLKFNKVQVK
-655 KGDSLNIKELS
+655 KGSSLNIKELS

-672 QVSPHADLDTP
+672 QVSPRADLDTP
-683 VERVTYEAEATA
+683 VERVTYEAESTV
-695 NTLTAGVRRATYSP
+695 NTLTGDARCATYSP

-719 HVGNGG
+719 YVGKGS
-725 MLQFNNVK
+725 MLQFNNVV
-733 ADRDGD
+733 ADHDGE
-739 YMLTIYYITQDQR
+739 YMLTIYYITQDKR

-766 LVFYGNDD
+766 LVFNGNDD
-774 MTKTYNPE
+774 MTHTYSPE

-794 AGDNTI
+794 AGRNTI
-800 TIQSYADG
+800 TLQSYADG

-818 HPLTAP
+818 HPLAAS

-829 APVAPAVK
+829 GSVAPAVK

-843 YDLTGMRLDSEPD
+843 YDLTGMQLKSVPD

-861 RGGKKYCAKGRE
+861 RGGKKYCAKGRG

>member
-1 MMGKGLFVFFGHP
+1 M
-14 AGGLPDRGCRYGTR
+14 
-28 HVNDFQVKTNMYKLH
+28 NKLH

-51 TLPGVACAEDF
+51 TLPGAARADEF
-62 RVSSPNGRITATVT
+62 RVSSPNGKITATVT

-99 GLKATNVD
+99 GLKTTNVD
-107 LTHGLSLLFSDT
+107 LTQGLNLVSSDT
-119 VVIDTPYSLPVGK
+119 AVIDDPYTLPVGK

-139 CHMLAVGTEKS
+139 CHMLSVVTERS
-150 PLKQTVQFRLYDDGF
+150 SLRQTVQFRLYDDGF

-172 TPKVG
+172 KSRS
-177 TLSNVVLTEEAS
+177 LSRVVLTEEAS
-189 RIRMADFSNSLACKF
+189 RIRMANFSNSLACKF

-218 YDLYTNWASLL
+218 YDLYTTWSALL
-229 QAGDRRFNAPML
+229 QAGDRRFNAPTL
-241 AYDGKDYLLLSEADN
+241 ASDGQDYLLLSEADN
-256 RGIFCAS
+256 RGIFCS
-263 LVKAENREGEF
+263 SFVKAENRKGEF
-274 SFAWTGAVKDYAKDK
+274 SFAWTGEVKDYAEDK
-289 MQSMNCKL
+289 KQSVICAL
-297 PVYTPWRMV
+297 PAYTPWRMV

-320 ENLCPST
+320 ENLCPPT
-327 KIDDMS
+327 VIDDMS

-345 GSDGNKPSVRDAVG
+345 GSDGNKTDIQKVYG
-359 GTSKGEFMYAD
+359 GIREGEYDHAD

-377 PYALID
+377 PYTLID
-383 GGWGAEWVP
+383 GGWSAEWVP
-392 ELVRRAND
+392 SLVKHAQE
-400 KGVKCFLWQTAKLSD
+400 KGVECLLWQTAKLSD
-415 SKDFSDEYMEKTLK
+415 SQDFSNDNMEKTLK
-429 QWAGWG
+429 QWADWG

-443 WEDDSYVTMKR
+443 WEDDSHETMIR
-454 MEKLLDLCGKYK
+454 MENLLKLCGKNK

-502 PNNITGAHHINM
+502 PSNITGAHHLDII
-514 MFTRNVVGAADYT
+514 FTRNVVGAADYT
-527 PGDFASYYGSIIT
+527 PGDFASFYGSILT
-540 NVSMGQHMALLTAF
+540 GQSMGHHMALLTAF
-554 ESGITHIAESPENLR
+554 ESGITHIAECPENLR
-569 NFLGKDIMKRLPA
+569 HFLGKDIMKRLPTV
-582 AWDES
+582 WDES
-587 HLLEGELLKYATIAR
+587 RLLEGKLLKYATIAR

-611 GLCTEERNCKLTFDF
+611 GLCTDARNCKLTFDF

-640 GNCRSDLKFNKVQVE
+640 GTCRSDLKFNKVQVK
-655 KGDSLNIKELS
+655 KGSSLNIKELS

-672 QVSPHADLDTP
+672 QVSPRADLDTP
-683 VERVTYEAEATA
+683 VERVTYEAESTV
-695 NTLTAGVRRATYSP
+695 NTLTGDARCATYSP

-719 HVGNGG
+719 YVGKGS
-725 MLQFNNVK
+725 MLQFNNVV
-733 ADRDGD
+733 ADHDGE
-739 YMLTIYYITQDQR
+739 YMLTIYYITQDKR

-766 LVFYGNDD
+766 LVFNGNDD
-774 MTKTYNPE
+774 MTHTYSPE

-794 AGDNTI
+794 AGRNTI
-800 TIQSYADG
+800 TLQSYADG

-818 HPLTAP
+818 HPLAAS

-829 APVAPAVK
+829 GSVAPAVK

-843 YDLTGMRLDSEPD
+843 YDLTGMQLKSVPD

-861 RGGKKYCAKGRE
+861 RGGKKYCAKGRG